1 MRGLKGKTAIVTG
14 AASGIGKAISGRL
27 GEEGCKVCIL
37 DLNGDGAEA
46 TAADIQVAGG
56 TAFAYRTDITDRDN
70 VVDSVEKAEKEVPDL
85 ILMDLSLPKLDGWGA
100 TKALKKNEKTQHIPI
115 IALSAHAMQEH
126 KESALQAGCND
137 YDTKPVDFARL
148 LSKIE
153 EQLAKVN

>member
-1 MRGLKGKTAIVTG
+1 MSKILYVEDNEDNIYMLSRRLKRNGFDLVIA
-14 AASGIGKAISGRL
+14 RD
-27 GEEGCKVCIL
+27 GEEG
-37 DLNGDGAEA
+37 
-46 TAADIQVAGG
+46 
-56 TAFAYRTDITDRDN
+56 
-70 VVDSVEKAEKEVPDL
+70 VETAEKEIPDL

>member
-1 MRGLKGKTAIVTG
+1 
-14 AASGIGKAISGRL
+14 
-27 GEEGCKVCIL
+27 
-37 DLNGDGAEA
+37 
-46 TAADIQVAGG
+46 
-56 TAFAYRTDITDRDN
+56 
-70 VVDSVEKAEKEVPDL
+70 
-85 ILMDLSLPKLDGWGA
+85 MDLSLPKLDGWGA
-100 TKALKKNEKTQHIPI
+100 TNALKKNEKTQHIPI